1 VSISLGGVSLAASDI
16 LYVGVSQNAGL
27 YQANLRVPDGV
38 PDGDQALV
46 ITVGGASS
54 PAGAFITVSRQ

>member
-1 VSISLGGVSLAASDI
+1 
-16 LYVGVSQNAGL
+16 
-27 YQANLRVPDGV
+27 LRVPVGV

-46 ITVGGASS
+46 ITVGGAAS